1 MIRRTVLPG
10 GTTVLSE
17 NVEGFASASVG
28 LFLGVGSREE
38 SPEDNGIAHLFE
50 HAVFKGTR
58 SRGPLELVEAVESR
72 GGLLNAYTT
81 REQTCFYA
89 RTGAEDLLNA
99 VDVLCEMVREPA
111 LDPEAIRLEKGVVLE
126 EIRSCLDDPEDLAGD
141 LFCEALWGKDGPGL
155 PIAGTLTSVRRLG
168 MVDLR
173 AHHMGVM
180 RASTPMVVAAAGKV
194 DHDALVEAVRSR
206 LPRKRALRRRAGPA
220 VFRPRNGI
228 RVRNSAV
235 QQASV
240 ALGTFLPSRDPDSTG
255 LAVSLV
261 HLLLGEGMSSR
272 LFQRVR
278 EELGLVYSVA
288 TSVDVYSDGY
298 GFNVQFAAEPGKA
311 DRALEVIASEL
322 ALARR
327 EGFSDGEIAGAK
339 RMMRGAATL
348 AAESS
353 SARAA
358 ALAQRELS
366 HLPPEELAARDAR
379 VAALPDALVRETLR
393 AVLVGKKWACGAVLP
408 KGQKLDLRK
417 GLAF

>member
-1 MIRRTVLPG
+1 MIRRTELPG

-38 SPEDNGIAHLFE
+38 SPADNGIAHLFE

-111 LDPEAIRLEKGVVLE
+111 LDPAAIRLEKGVVLE

-155 PIAGTLTSVRRLG
+155 PITGTLTSVRRLD
-168 MVDLR
+168 VERLR
-173 AHHMGVM
+173 RHQAAAM
-180 RASTPMVVAAAGKV
+180 RSFPVVVAAAGKV

-206 LPRKRALRRRAGPA
+206 LPGKRSTRRGGPRR
-220 VFRPRNGI
+220 FRPRNGI
-228 RVRNSAV
+228 RIRRGAV

-240 ALGTFLPSRDPDSTG
+240 ALGTFLPARDRDSTG
-255 LAVSLV
+255 LALSLV

-327 EGFSDGEIAGAK
+327 DGFTDEEIAGAK
-339 RMMRGAATL
+339 RMMRGAARL